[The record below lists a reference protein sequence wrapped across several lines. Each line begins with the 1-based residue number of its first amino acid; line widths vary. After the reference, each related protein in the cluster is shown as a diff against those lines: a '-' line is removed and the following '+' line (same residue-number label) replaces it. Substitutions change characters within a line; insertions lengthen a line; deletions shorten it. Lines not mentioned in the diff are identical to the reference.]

1 MHTADITTELRL
13 ADKGTTDYVITLASP
28 TEQERTAAF
37 ELAAYLLEITGVAFP
52 MAEQA
57 QAGGQPQ
64 IAVGYHAARGVGV
77 SASTFNGLGEEGIII
92 RSNGQHLAL
101 TGGEGAKRGTL
112 YAVFT
117 FLEEVLGCR
126 WWTPDAAD
134 IPRRET
140 LDIPQVARWYV
151 PPFEY
156 REQCYKHTQDLR
168 WTVRNRFNAN
178 QGLEV
183 PTAWGC
189 RHVYKPFVH
198 TFFNFVPPKEHFAA
212 HPEWFSEVGGV
223 RVDNGQLCL
232 ANPEMTA
239 FFIDQV
245 KALLRAHP
253 EVTIVSVSQNDW
265 DKYCQCAACQAVDRK
280 EESPAGSVLGFV
292 NTVAEAIEAE
302 FPQVAVDTLAY
313 SYTRKPPKYA
323 RPRGNV
329 IVRFC
334 SFECDFLHP
343 FEHPNN
349 LTFHR
354 DMEAWARICDRV
366 YVWDYVTNF
375 AHYVQPFPNWFTLA
389 EHVRYFAAHHV
400 KGLFSE
406 GNYTSVGGEM
416 SELRAWVLAK
426 LHWDPS
432 RDIEAL
438 VGEFLQGYYGRA
450 ANHLEQYL
458 RSVYRRATGIP
469 RYDGSLAIQRHVK
482 LHGYDHPHKTGCYL
496 DLNSPADAPYL
507 DPDTMLEAARHF
519 AAAESALRGDDV
531 LLNRV
536 RVAKLAAWYV
546 LLLRWNV
553 MRAHA
558 ERTGQ
563 EWPLPDDRLTACR
576 EFNAICE
583 RNTVTHLAEGWANR
597 DPAWLEALCAS
608 GKDVET
614 NDG

>member
-1 MHTADITTELRL
+1 MLTL
-13 ADKGTTDYVITLASP
+13 ARNQHTDYVITLSSP
-28 TEQERTAAF
+28 TARERTAAE
-37 ELAAYLLEITGVAFP
+37 ELADCLQQITDAEFP
-52 MAEQA
+52 AIEQA
-57 QAGGQPQ
+57 SAGVKPQ
-64 IAVGYHAARGVGV
+64 IAVGYHAARGIGLSVP
-77 SASTFNGLGEEGIII
+77 TFNGLGEEGILI
-92 RSNGQHLAL
+92 RSNGAHLAL

-126 WWTPDAAD
+126 WWTPKVAD
-134 IPRRET
+134 IPRREK
-140 LDIPQVARWYV
+140 LEIPPQSRWYA

-156 REQCYKHTQDLR
+156 RHQCYHHAQDPA
-168 WTVRNRFNAN
+168 WSVRNRFNA
-178 QGLEV
+178 G
-183 PTAWGC
+183 PDIPPAWGG
-189 RHVYKPFVH
+189 RHVYNPFVH
-198 TFFNFVPPKEHFAA
+198 TFFHFVPREHFAA
-212 HPEWFSEVGGV
+212 HPAWFSEVNGK
-223 RVDNGQLCL
+223 RIDDGQLCL

-239 FFIDQV
+239 FFIEQV
-245 KALLRAHP
+245 KAMLRAHP

-265 DKYCQCAACQAVDRK
+265 DKYCQCAACQAVDRE
-280 EESPAGSVLGFV
+280 EESPAGSVLRFV
-292 NTVAEAIEAE
+292 NTVAKAIEAE
-302 FPQVAVDTLAY
+302 FPQVAIDTLAY
-313 SYTRKPPKYA
+313 SYTRKPPKHA

-343 FEHPNN
+343 FDHPNN

-354 DMEAWARICDRV
+354 DMEAWARICDRL

-375 AHYVQPFPNWFTLA
+375 AHYVQPFPNWFTMA
-389 EHVRYFAAHHV
+389 EHVRYFQQHHV

-406 GNYTSVGGEM
+406 GNHNSDGGEM

-458 RSVYRRATGIP
+458 RSVYRRAMAIP
-469 RYDGSLAIQRHVK
+469 RYDGSIAIQRHVN

-496 DLNSPADAPYL
+496 DLNSPTDAPHL

-519 AAAESALRGDDV
+519 AAAESAVRGDDT

-536 RVAKLAAWYV
+536 QVAKLAVWYV

-558 ERTGQ
+558 GRTGQ
-563 EWPLPDDRLTACR
+563 EWLLPDDRLAACR
-576 EFNAICE
+576 EFNGICA
-583 RNTVTHLAEGWANR
+583 RNNITHLAEGWANR
-597 DPAWLEALCAS
+597 DPAWLETLCAT

>member
-1 MHTADITTELRL
+1 M
-13 ADKGTTDYVITLASP
+13 TDYVITLSSP
-28 TEQERTAAF
+28 TEQERTAAC
-37 ELAAYLLEITGVAFP
+37 ELAACLLEITGATFP
-52 MAEQA
+52 IADQA
-57 QAGGQPQ
+57 QATARPQ
-64 IAVGYHAARGVGV
+64 IAVGYQAARGIGI
-77 SASTFNGLGEEGIII
+77 SLATFNGLGEEGIII
-92 RSNGQHLAL
+92 RSNGPHLAL

-140 LDIPQVARWYV
+140 MEIPPQACWYT

-156 REQCYKHTQDLR
+156 RHQCYHHAQDVA
-168 WTVRNRFNAN
+168 WSVRNRFNA
-178 QGLEV
+178 G
-183 PTAWGC
+183 PDIPPAWGG
-189 RHVYKPFVH
+189 RHVYNPFVH
-198 TFFNFVPPKEHFAA
+198 TFFHFVPKEHFAA
-212 HPEWFSEVGGV
+212 HPEWFSEVGGK
-223 RVDNGQLCL
+223 RIDDGQLCL
-232 ANPEMTA
+232 ANLEMTA
-239 FFIDQV
+239 FFIEGV
-245 KALLRAHP
+245 KALLHAHP

-265 DKYCQCAACQAVDRK
+265 DKYCQCTACQAVDRE
-280 EESPAGSVLGFV
+280 EESPAGSVLRFV
-292 NTVAEAIEAE
+292 NAIAEAIEGE
-302 FPQVAVDTLAY
+302 FPHVAIDTLAY
-313 SYTRKPPKYA
+313 SYTRKPPKHA

-343 FEHPNN
+343 FDHPNN

-375 AHYVQPFPNWFTLA
+375 AHYVQPFPNWFTMA

-406 GNYTSVGGEM
+406 GNHNSVGGEM

-432 RDIEAL
+432 HDIEAL
-438 VGEFLQGYYGRA
+438 VREFLQGYYGRA
-450 ANHLEQYL
+450 ANHIEQYL
-458 RSVYRRATGIP
+458 RSIYRRAMAVP
-469 RYDGSLAIQRHVK
+469 RFDGSLAIQRHVK

-496 DLNSPADAPYL
+496 DLNSPTDAPFL
-507 DPDTMLEAARHF
+507 DADTMLEAARHF
-519 AAAESALRGDDV
+519 AAAESAVQGNEAV
-531 LLNRV
+531 LNRV
-536 RVAKLAAWYV
+536 QVAKLAVWYV

-563 EWPLPDDRLTACR
+563 EWPLPADRLAACH
-576 EFNAICE
+576 EFNSVCK
-583 RNTVTHLAEGWANR
+583 RNNITHLAESWANR
-597 DPAWLEALCAS
+597 DPAWLETLCAS
-608 GKDVET
+608 GQDVET